1 MTQDSKISFWQY
13 LSRNYIEIPIIQRD
27 YAQGREG
34 KEYIRRS
41 FLRDLHYALTNADAQ
56 PLKLDFVYGSEKSM
70 CSDKGAVKQ
79 LPLDGQQRLTTLW
92 LLHWYVALQN
102 PATFVE
108 ARETLSKFSY
118 ETRLSSREFCESLC
132 CWKNFVAK
140 AENGEYKHLYD
151 NTDVV
156 SYIKDSTWF
165 RKAWLQDPTIDAM
178 LRMLSGSERAE
189 ADGIAKVFKSPD
201 NFDDIWERLTGD
213 APMVF
218 FYHLP
223 LKDFGLTD
231 DLYVKM
237 NARGKSLTS
246 FENFKADLLAY
257 ICSPVNVELQPKLKK
272 FQDATKGLGIKID
285 TDWTDIFW
293 RKKSQENT
301 IDESFYL
308 FLKRFFRNYF
318 FMYKD
323 AGTGKYVLSVGEV
336 RSPEG
341 KRISAV
347 ENSNETY
354 RFLKEDSSDNALKY
368 EGIEPFLFRDFGD
381 ENGQE
386 RRGIPAELFEE
397 LETVLDRFYN
407 YINQP
412 NVKVGPEVFDSPW
425 GEKFYFIPQYDD
437 RVASKILTLSQPH
450 QVVFFAVCKYLKEGV
465 VEEMSL
471 KRWMRVVWNLVSGYD
486 ADGNSTLD
494 HVPDMRKA
502 MELLGQLNS
511 HDPYG
516 SLKDKS
522 SYKGS
527 SILERRFV
535 EEIEK
540 ACQILDD
547 DGNLRI
553 HKSGETWEE
562 VIIRAEKWN
571 GFRGSIGFLF
581 HDKKES
587 VDWNNFDKRFDGIK
601 SLFKEKVPSLSE
613 NNPFNKETEAKYVLC
628 SLVSNLNE
636 GDFRDALWAKKI
648 FRNTVASWLQILTDS
663 KFRQPVDILLL
674 YGQPQINYIKFAL
687 ISREAKA
694 QGYLSDPNLVDYLFR
709 DCKDYIF
716 GEKEGRYCLYAYG
729 KRIYLNYPERDEFLL
744 NTPEV
749 KVGDQFVIPMVQL
762 LNSWDVWFEFSVGNQ
777 TNYFWW
783 DRWGWVYLADSDD
796 THNRTIRAN
805 NAESDEK
812 RFYCFG
818 VENGNQRLQ
827 RDEIINKMEELI
839 AQKAAD
845 DKSAPDQEHVS
856 SGNA

>member
-1 MTQDSKISFWQY
+1 MTHDSKISFWQY

-41 FLRDLHYALTNADAQ
+41 FLRDLHNALTNAAAQ

-70 CSDKGAVKQ
+70 CGDKGAVKQ

-102 PATFVE
+102 PATFVN
-108 ARETLSKFSY
+108 ACGTLSKFSY

-132 CWKNFVAK
+132 CWKNFVVE
-140 AENGEYKHLYD
+140 AEKGEYKHLCD
-151 NTDVV
+151 NADVV

-178 LRMLSGSERAE
+178 LRMLSGSEKAE
-189 ADGIAKVFKSPD
+189 ADGIAKVFKGSD

-237 NARGKSLTS
+237 NARGKSLSS

-272 FQDATKGLGIKID
+272 FQDATEGLGIKID

-301 IDESFYL
+301 IDESFYI

-323 AGTGKYVLSVGEV
+323 AGKYVLPVGEV
-336 RSPEG
+336 RSLEG

-354 RFLKEDSSDNALKY
+354 SFLKEDSSDNALKY
-368 EGIEPFLFRDFGD
+368 EGIEPFLFRYC
-381 ENGQE
+381 QE

-412 NVKVGPEVFDSPW
+412 NVKVDPEAFDSPW

-465 VEEMSL
+465 VKEMSL

-486 ADGNSTLD
+486 ANGDSTLD

-511 HDPYG
+511 HNPYS
-516 SLKDKS
+516 SLKKEDKS
-522 SYKGS
+522 SYKD

-547 DGNLRI
+547 DGNPRI

-581 HDKKES
+581 HDEKES
-587 VDWNNFDKRFDGIK
+587 VDWNNFDKRFDRIK
-601 SLFKEKVPSLSE
+601 SLFKEKVSSLSE
-613 NNPFNKETEAKYVLC
+613 NNPFNKEAEAKYVLC

-636 GDFRDALWAKKI
+636 GEEFCDALWNKKI
-648 FRNTVASWLQILTDS
+648 FRNTVASWLQILTGS
-663 KFRQPVDILLL
+663 EFRQPVNMLLL
-674 YGQPQINYIKFAL
+674 SDKTEINNSSSASN
-687 ISREAKA
+687 SREAKA
-694 QGYLSDPNLVDYLFR
+694 QSYLSDPNFVDCLFGG
-709 DCKDYIF
+709 DYKDYCF
-716 GEKEGRYCLYAYG
+716 REMEGRYCLYSHG

-744 NTPEV
+744 NTPEI
-749 KVGDQFVIPMVQL
+749 KVGGQFVIPKVQL
-762 LNSWDVWFEFSVGNQ
+762 LNSWDVWFEFSDGNQ

-796 THNRTIRAN
+796 THNRTIRAH
-805 NAESDEK
+805 NAESDEEK
-812 RFYCFG
+812 FYCFG
-818 VENGNQRLQ
+818 VENGNQALRC
-827 RDEIINKMEELI
+827 DEIIDKMEELI

-845 DKSAPDQEHVS
+845 DKSALVQEDIS
-856 SGNA
+856 SGDA